1 MGLFDHVR
9 TILVAIEKLR
19 KPKVWIAKLVP
30 SANKQEVKTVRWLF
44 ETYVE
49 TDLVQFV
56 KARVVTRA
64 AIGVGEDE
72 IRQVGFSE
80 QTVNS

>member
-1 MGLFDHVR
+1 MRL
-9 TILVAIEKLR
+9 
-19 KPKVWIAKLVP
+19 
-30 SANKQEVKTVRWLF
+30 QEW
-44 ETYVE
+44 EE
-49 TDLVQFV
+49 
-56 KARVVTRA
+56 RVVTRA